1 MPCDE
6 LKKQL
11 EAANK
16 RIAELEEIVKK
27 YEQYVLRST
36 EIMAQV
42 MVGLDNA
49 NAKAEGILHG

>member
-6 LKKQL
+6 LKNQL

-16 RIAELEEIVKK
+16 RIAELEELVKK

-49 NAKAEGILHG
+49 NTKAQEILHG